1 MAISTNTN
9 PIIICKGKRIATL
22 SELQDNFD
30 ISKVCAYAKGGR
42 LSQWLIAIGE
52 EAVNEEIQGI
62 DFSLPEEMLAED
74 LMVLLGLSEEQQSKI
89 INDMNSKRTAI
100 SPVEQVTPVAEK
112 SEEIKSIPQDL
123 SPILRKVMALKNEV
137 SEKIQDTLK
146 NDCRH
151 DEFSWDMHFLKE
163 IGCSKEQIL
172 EIREYFGIPQDVDI
186 KRTHSPMGIF
196 ITALLIKY
204 PSRYTAG
211 HPEIPG
217 YGYSMDYKIIEKDA
231 KQLGF
236 PPPSNHADEEALKDT
251 EALYNMATTGVDDPV
266 AQSILNLSKQRIDKL
281 KEFITDLSGED
292 DGNSK

>member
-9 PIIICKGKRIATL
+9 PIIICKGKRITTL
-22 SELQDNFD
+22 AELQENFD

-42 LSQWLIAIGE
+42 LSQWLVAIGE
-52 EAVNEEIQGI
+52 DAVNEDIQSI

-89 INDMNSKRTAI
+89 INDINSKQSAMP
-100 SPVEQVTPVAEK
+100 PVEEATPVAEK
-112 SEEIKSIPQDL
+112 SEEIKSILQDL

-137 SEKIQDTLK
+137 QEKIQDKLK
-146 NDCRH
+146 NDCRP
-151 DEFSWDMHFLKE
+151 DEFSWDMHFFKE

-196 ITALLIKY
+196 INALLIKY

-217 YGYSMDYKIIEKDA
+217 YGYSIDYKIIEKDA

-236 PPPSNHADEEALKDT
+236 PPPGNNADEETLKDMG
-251 EALYNMATTGVDDPV
+251 ALYNMATTVVDDPG
-266 AQSILNLSKQRIDKL
+266 AQSILNLSIQRIDKL
-281 KEFITDLSGED
+281 KEFITNLSGDD
-292 DGNSK
+292 DGDSK